1 MSTEYRF
8 LGTVCLHQFL
18 EAVDADDVAGE
29 DVDVA
34 LVAALDVVEDVGEQ
48 ANQERVVLRDQGLV
62 ERAARFSFGRRTAN
76 AAGLLTG
83 QLRYGSVQ
91 RRIFL
96 RGIGVRQAHHSPGS
110 ERE

>member
-48 ANQERVVLRDQGLV
+48 ANQERVVLRDQGV
-62 ERAARFSFGRRTAN
+62 ARVRSTRRRRRSDTSLPSLRRRGRRSC
-76 AAGLLTG
+76 
-83 QLRYGSVQ
+83 QL
-91 RRIFL
+91 
-96 RGIGVRQAHHSPGS
+96 PG
-110 ERE
+110 